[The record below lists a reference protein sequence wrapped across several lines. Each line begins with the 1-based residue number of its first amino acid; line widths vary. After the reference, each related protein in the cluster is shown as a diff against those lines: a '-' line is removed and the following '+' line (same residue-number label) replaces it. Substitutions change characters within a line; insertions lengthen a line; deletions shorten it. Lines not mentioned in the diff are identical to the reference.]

1 MLKAFQPATRSMVR
15 NPTDFPLKKSSNI
28 WIEDFTHWTSKEQL
42 TNLTPVIKFSDTI
55 SCRNNFTKLS
65 SKGIALLSLHSVRIW
80 LIYLKQ
86 GKEAELELLSIAPI
100 EPQEIHGNNI
110 IMCKK
115 LKRTSNSNKP
125 SSRMQD
131 RFKKPIRLRSKETI
145 LTVRSGRRRR
155 ANSETQRRIISSLPN
170 PEVLERIAGQEE

>member
-1 MLKAFQPATRSMVR
+1 
-15 NPTDFPLKKSSNI
+15 
-28 WIEDFTHWTSKEQL
+28 
-42 TNLTPVIKFSDTI
+42 
-55 SCRNNFTKLS
+55 
-65 SKGIALLSLHSVRIW
+65 
-80 LIYLKQ
+80 
-86 GKEAELELLSIAPI
+86 
-100 EPQEIHGNNI
+100 
-110 IMCKK
+110 MCKK